1 MLRIL
6 ATTAATLAFTWGGV
20 FSTPAYQVREGD
32 LSSDASIPYHYLPI
46 GVGGIGIGG
55 VGGAGGGIG
64 IGGAGGGFGGGIG
77 AGRYIGAGIG
87 GAGGYYPGLVGA
99 GAGIGIGGGGIGLGG
114 GAGIGAGGG
123 YIGGIGGEYID
134 KSAYSKGNK
143 NLNDVAYEH
152 AGGKKGEEFEA
163 GQGHAHHGKAA
174 VKNAKGDSGFYAEE
188 AGGKKLAE
196 DEKAYHGGKHYNQEG
211 NT

>member
-1 MLRIL
+1 MLRLLVTI
-6 ATTAATLAFTWGGV
+6 ATLGGV
-20 FSTPAYQVREGD
+20 FGTPAYQVREQD
-32 LSSDASIPYHYLPI
+32 LASDSSIPYHYLPI
-46 GVGGIGIGG
+46 GVGGIG
-55 VGGAGGGIG
+55 VAGA
-64 IGGAGGGFGGGIG
+64 GAGGGFGGGIG
-77 AGRYIGAGIG
+77 AGRFIGAGIG

-114 GAGIGAGGG
+114 GAGIVGPGIGAGGG
-123 YIGGIGGEYID
+123 YLGGIGGEYID

-143 NLNDVAYEH
+143 NLNDIAYEH

-174 VKNAKGDSGFYAEE
+174 VKNVKGDSGFYAGE

-211 NT
+211 KGLI